1 MFFYDPTFILLIPAL
16 LLAFWAQVKVST
28 TFSRY
33 AKVRSLTGFTG
44 SQLAM
49 RLLDYAGIYDVR
61 VEPMPGHLTDHYD
74 PRTKVVRLSASTYG
88 SGSVAALGVVAHEI
102 GHAIQHAEKHP
113 LLVFRTI
120 LAPVAS
126 FGSSLAWILF
136 FMGIIFALP
145 ALWQFGILL
154 FSLAV
159 LFSLITLPV
168 EFDASRKAVKLLREN
183 LMMSEDELVG
193 VKKVLGAAALTYVAA
208 TAVAVLQLLRMLLL
222 AGAFGRR
229 D

>member
-1 MFFYDPTFILLIPAL
+1 MFFYDPTFILLLPAL
-16 LLAFWAQVKVST
+16 LLAFWAQIKVSM
-28 TFSRY
+28 TFSQY
-33 AKVRSLTGFTG
+33 SKFRSSTGFTG

-74 PRTKVVRLSASTYG
+74 PRSKVVRLSASTYS

-102 GHAIQHAEKHP
+102 GHAIQHAQRHP

-126 FGSSLAWILF
+126 IGSSLAWILF
-136 FMGIIFALP
+136 LIGIIFALP
-145 ALWQFGILL
+145 ALWQLGILL

-159 LFSLITLPV
+159 FFSLVTLPV
-168 EFDASRKAVKLLREN
+168 EYDASRKAIKILREN
-183 LMMSEDELVG
+183 IMMSEEELVG

-208 TAVAVLQLLRMLLL
+208 TAMAALQLLRMLFL
-222 AGAFGRR
+222 AGLFGRR

>member
-1 MFFYDPTFILLIPAL
+1 MFFYDPTFVLLIPAL
-16 LLAFWAQVKVST
+16 LLAFWAQIKVST

-33 AKVRSLTGFTG
+33 SRVRSLTGYTG

-61 VEPMPGHLTDHYD
+61 VEPTPGHLTDHYD
-74 PRTKVVRLSASTYG
+74 PRTKVVRLSASTYA
-88 SGSVAALGVVAHEI
+88 SSSVAALGVVAHEI
-102 GHAIQHAEKHP
+102 GHAIQHAQKHP
-113 LLVFRTI
+113 LLVFRNV
-120 LAPVAS
+120 LAPVAG

-136 FMGIIFALP
+136 LMGLIFAIP

-159 LFSLITLPV
+159 LFSLVTLPV
-168 EFDASRKAVKLLREN
+168 EYDASRKAIKLLREN
-183 LMMSEDELVG
+183 ILMSEEELVA
-193 VKKVLGAAALTYVAA
+193 VKKVLSAAALTYVAA
-208 TAVAVLQLLRMLLL
+208 TAMSILQLLRMLIL